1 MQLVIGTRKWSSW
14 SMRPW
19 LVMKRTG
26 LDFEDIVIPLR
37 TLETAAL
44 LAPYSPSSQ
53 CPVLIDDGLK
63 VWDSLAICEYLAEKV
78 PGLWPED
85 VGLRAQGRA
94 SCAQMHAGFLSLR
107 GECSVDLSAPVQNL
121 ELTEAT
127 AGDVRKIV
135 TLWRELLATSSGPF
149 LLGKWSIADAYWTP
163 VATRF
168 RTYGVNLAD
177 YGDDNGACAGYAT
190 LLLEQPEYLAW
201 EKLALESSTA

>member
-1 MQLVIGTRKWSSW
+1 MQMVIGTPKWSSW

-19 LVMKRTG
+19 LVAKRAG
-26 LDFEDIVIPLR
+26 VALNEIHVDLR
-37 TLETAAL
+37 TPGTAAA
-44 LAPYSPSSQ
+44 LAPYAPSGQ
-53 CPVLIDDGLK
+53 CPVLIDGALK

-85 VGLRAQGRA
+85 VGLRAWGRA
-94 SCAQMHAGFLSLR
+94 SCAQMHSGFLSLR
-107 GECSVDLSAPVQNL
+107 GECAMDLSAPIQTV

-135 TLWRELLATSSGPF
+135 ALWSQLLAASSGPF

-168 RTYGVNLAD
+168 RTYKVNLAD
-177 YGDDNGACAGYAT
+177 YGDDGGACTAYAA

-201 EKLALESSTA
+201 ERLALESSTA